1 MVFWDAVIAVR
12 VVAACGHVERERPPG
27 AQYGST
33 GMPCQRPSSAI
44 GLGRRD
50 RATGQA
56 PRGSCS
62 GGVPKDITARWP
74 TRCGARGPGLLH
86 LTHADLLACLTRAC
100 ASQVLMD
107 RLICRVRDGRAGRL
121 PAIDGRFDPPAGPS
135 CWHNSQGGSGFDSPR
150 RAGGGTA
157 SLRAAVVGK
166 HFRIRRRR
174 RAGCCPP
181 PPLPPLHS
189 LSPPDCTPPRSPRS
203 LRPPS
208 RADAACAAS
217 CQVSMAA
224 LWLPDAVYFPPS
236 RPSRVVRPAP
246 VAAAPARAAPVGT
259 PSHRGVDPA
268 FARCRRA
275 PSAAA
280 RADLPIS
287 APPRDNPQPPA
298 PHSVL
303 GCCLPAAFSPPD

>member
-166 HFRIRRRR
+166 HFGIRRRR

-181 PPLPPLHS
+181 
-189 LSPPDCTPPRSPRS
+189 
-203 LRPPS
+203 
-208 RADAACAAS
+208 A
-217 CQVSMAA
+217 
-224 LWLPDAVYFPPS
+224 
-236 RPSRVVRPAP
+236 AP
-246 VAAAPARAAPVGT
+246 VALAQPLAPRLLATFTRAEASDRFGEGLPSSGRSSQFGVVELIRARKSIRPRLAPLWTPDRFETPRIDSTFGLVRVRVESMRGSRTDSGT
-259 PSHRGVDPA
+259 PAPIRGSHQFGSHRTD
-268 FARCRRA
+268 
-275 PSAAA
+275 
-280 RADLPIS
+280 
-287 APPRDNPQPPA
+287 
-298 PHSVL
+298 
-303 GCCLPAAFSPPD
+303 